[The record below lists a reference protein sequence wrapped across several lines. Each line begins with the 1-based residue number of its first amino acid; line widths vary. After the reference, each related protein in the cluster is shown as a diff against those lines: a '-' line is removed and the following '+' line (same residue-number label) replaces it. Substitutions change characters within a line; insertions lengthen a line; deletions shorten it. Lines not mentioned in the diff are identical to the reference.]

1 MNSAAFC
8 ASPGDFSRSGV
19 LTPQVLLALLL
30 FQSADAGRRGYQGV
44 LEGFWEDAR
53 IQGVALPCA
62 APVSAAAYCQA
73 RAKLPAAAVRAVL
86 HRVCD
91 SFDVTHGDRFRWKG
105 RRLLAADGTGLAL
118 QRSEALLAH
127 FGAQRGAHH
136 PTTHLVT
143 LYDVLSGLPLDVVVA
158 AHQEHDASLL
168 PDVLARARPGD
179 VLILDRAFP
188 GYDLLAW
195 LLSERI
201 DFVVRLPVKRW
212 RLGKHFVASGSRD
225 SPVTLKPTQFSALKD
240 GGPITVRAVR
250 IETPG
255 AEPCV
260 ALTSLRTDT
269 ACTTEVAA
277 LYRLRW
283 QVEEHYKAIQ
293 SPHFGQR
300 NFHSRSPDGVAQ
312 EIYAQ
317 TLLLAVSRHLAA
329 SASEHTGVPAEE
341 IQAKAALF
349 AAAACITRLALASAD
364 PAELVRVL
372 ERIARAR
379 QPKRPGRSFPRR
391 SFQRQSV
398 WGPYGK
404 RRSAKRGNSPP
415 PLA

>member
-1 MNSAAFC
+1 VL
-8 ASPGDFSRSGV
+8 SPE
-19 LTPQVLLALLL
+19 VLLALLL
-30 FQSADAGRRGYQGV
+30 FQSADAGRRGYQGI

-53 IQGVALPCA
+53 TQGVALPCA

-73 RAKLPAAAVRAVL
+73 RAKLPAEAVRAVL

-118 QRSEALLAH
+118 QRSEALIAH

-143 LYDVLSGLPLDVVVA
+143 LYDVLAGLPLDVAVA
-158 AHQEHDASLL
+158 AHQEHDSTLL
-168 PDVLARARPGD
+168 PDVLGRARAGD
-179 VLILDRAFP
+179 VLILDRGFP

-195 LLSERI
+195 LLSEQI

-212 RLGKHFVASGSRD
+212 LCGKRFVESGARD
-225 SPVTLKPTQFSALKD
+225 GTVTLNPTPFSELKD
-240 GGPITVRAVR
+240 GGPITLRAVR

-255 AEPCV
+255 GEPCV
-260 ALTSLRTDT
+260 VLTSLSEAT
-269 ACTTEVAA
+269 ASTAEVAA
-277 LYRLRW
+277 LYRMRW

-293 SPHFGQR
+293 SHHFGQR
-300 NFHSRSPDGVAQ
+300 TFHSRAPDGVAQ

-317 TLLLAVSRHLAA
+317 ALLLAVSRHLAA
-329 SASEHTGVPAEE
+329 SAAERTGVPIEE

-349 AAAACITRLALASAD
+349 AAAACITRLALASMD

-391 SFQRQSV
+391 SFQRQSA

-404 RRSAKRGNSPP
+404 RRTAKRGDSPK